1 MLSRFFT
8 HPHTASKTQVPCGR
22 TGHAF
27 RSRIP
32 RRSCLSQPTWAGR
45 LLSCSITENHVS
57 GVTSGTIR
65 PELKTIAVVSR
76 EDGGSL
82 KLDAGD
88 LDVTAGWG
96 HAGKGGVT
104 MPGKG
109 KVVKRDY
116 TAEERAAVGA
126 HGRAPLQSLE
136 RNDM

>member
-1 MLSRFFT
+1 MPL
-8 HPHTASKTQVPCGR
+8 PDSKKPLACLGQVGPPGR
-22 TGHAF
+22 E
-27 RSRIP
+27 
-32 RRSCLSQPTWAGR
+32 
-45 LLSCSITENHVS
+45 LLDPENHVS

-76 EDGGSL
+76 EGGGSL

-109 KVVKRDY
+109 KVVERDY
-116 TAEERAAVGA
+116 TAEERTAEG
-126 HGRAPLQSLE
+126 HRPCRPSEPG